1 MDLLPSLFLQ
11 RVKDSADRDAFGQRS
26 PRGWE
31 WASWGETGERAMALA
46 AGLLAAGFAP
56 GTRVGLLSATRRE
69 WVEVEMA
76 ALLAGGVVVPI
87 HPASTGPAALDIV
100 RRAAL
105 RWVFVEEPLQAEK
118 VLPAAGPDGPVRR
131 LVLFEPLSRLT
142 GADARG
148 RLEVALSDLPPSDAG
163 VLSYADLLEQGR
175 HEVRRGAGADVTARA
190 RALRPADPA
199 TIVFNWSA
207 AGRPLA
213 TVLSHDNLAFT
224 TAALPALLEVTAQ
237 DRSLLFLP
245 LAHVYPRLLVWAAV
259 QVGFGLGFAPA
270 RGEAL
275 RAAAEMKPDF
285 LVVVPRF
292 LERLRRGLTQEL
304 ETDPLWTRA
313 PFRWALDVGR
323 RYHEART
330 GGGAPLLLD
339 LQHRLADRLAL
350 RALRERFGGRVRFIV
365 SGGAPLEA
373 ETARYFEA
381 AGLPVLEGYGMT
393 ETTGLVSFNRPS
405 EARPGTV
412 GRPIPGVELRFAD
425 DGEILVRGRNVMR
438 GYLDDP
444 AATDEVLDPDGWLH
458 SGDVGERDA
467 NGFLRITGRKK
478 DVIVTEGGK
487 NVSPLHLESLLRE
500 QPLIADALVVGDR
513 RPYLVALLV
522 LDAEEMRRLALR
534 GGILLGNP
542 EESARHPE
550 LRARLD
556 QMMTEVNRY
565 LDPFLKLRAWTVV
578 PHLDAGGRT
587 GRARRVALEERYRA
601 QIHRLYGRSP

>member
-31 WASWGETGERAMALA
+31 WASWGETGERAVALA
-46 AGLLAAGFAP
+46 TGLLAAGFAP
-56 GTRVGLLSATRRE
+56 GTRVGLLSNTRRE
-69 WVEVEMA
+69 WVECEMA

-87 HPASTGPAALDIV
+87 HPASTGPATLDIV

-105 RWVFVEEPLQAEK
+105 RWIFAEEPSQAEK
-118 VLPAAGPDGPVRR
+118 VLPAAGAEGPVRR
-131 LVLFEPLSRLT
+131 LVLFEPLSRLS

-148 RLEVALSDLPPSDAG
+148 RLEIAISDLPPCDAG
-163 VLSYADLLEQGR
+163 VLSLADLLEQGR
-175 HEVRRGAGADVTARA
+175 HEVRRGAGAEVAARA

-213 TVLSHDNLAFT
+213 TVLTHDNLAFT
-224 TAALPALLEVTAQ
+224 TSALPGLLEVTAQ

-292 LERLRRGLTQEL
+292 LERLRRGLTREL
-304 ETDPLWTRA
+304 ETDPVWTRL

-323 RYHEART
+323 RFHEARAT
-330 GGGAPLLLD
+330 GDVPLALD

-350 RALRERFGGRVRFIV
+350 RALRERFGGRLRFIV
-365 SGGAPLEA
+365 SGGAPLDT

-412 GRPIPGVELRFAD
+412 GRVIPEVELRCAG
-425 DGEILVRGRNVMR
+425 DGEILVRGRNVMQ

-444 AATDEVLDPDGWLH
+444 TATAEVLDAEGWLH
-458 SGDVGERDA
+458 SGDLGERDA
-467 NGFLRITGRKK
+467 DGFLRLTGRKK

-487 NVSPLHLESLLRE
+487 NVSPLHLENLLRE

-513 RPYLVALLV
+513 RAYLVALLV
-522 LDAEEMRRLALR
+522 LDAAELRRIAS
-534 GGILLGNP
+534 GDGILLTTP
-542 EESARHPE
+542 EESANHPE

-556 QMMTEVNRY
+556 RTMTEVNRY
-565 LDPFLKLRAWTVV
+565 LDPFLRVRAWTIV
-578 PHLDAGGRT
+578 PDLDAGGRT
-587 GRARRVALEERYRA
+587 GRARRLALEERYRTA
-601 QIHRLYGRSP
+601 IHRLYARP

>member
-1 MDLLPSLFLQ
+1 MELLPSLFLQ

-31 WASWGETGERAMALA
+31 WASWGETGERAVALA
-46 AGLLAAGFAP
+46 AGLLAAGFVP

-69 WVEVEMA
+69 WVETEMA
-76 ALLAGGVVVPI
+76 VLLAGGVVVPI
-87 HPASTGPAALDIV
+87 HAATTGPAALDVV
-100 RRAAL
+100 RRAGV
-105 RWVFVEEPLQAEK
+105 RWAFVEEPLQAEK
-118 VLPAAGPDGPVRR
+118 LLPAAGPEGPLAR
-131 LVLFEPLSRLT
+131 LVPFETLSRLS

-148 RLEVALSDLPPSDAG
+148 RLEIALSDLPPCAAE
-163 VLSYADLLEQGR
+163 LLPFAELLEQGR
-175 HEVRRGAGADVTARA
+175 HEVRRGAGADVDARA
-190 RALRPADPA
+190 RALRPDDPA

-213 TVLSHDNLAFT
+213 TVLTHDNLAFT
-224 TAALPALLEVTAQ
+224 TAAIPSELEVTAA

-292 LERLRRGLTQEL
+292 LERLRRGLMQEL
-304 ETDPLWTRA
+304 ETDPFWTRE
-313 PFRWALDVGR
+313 PFHWALDVGR
-323 RYHEART
+323 RYHEARAR
-330 GGGAPLLLD
+330 GDVPLLLD
-339 LQHRLADRLAL
+339 ARHRLADRLAF
-350 RALRERFGGRVRFIV
+350 RALRERFGGRLRFIV

-373 ETARYFEA
+373 ETASYFEA
-381 AGLPVLEGYGMT
+381 VGLPVLEGYGMT
-393 ETTGLVSFNRPS
+393 ESTGLVSFNRPS
-405 EARPGTV
+405 QARPGTV
-412 GRPIPGVELRFAD
+412 GRPIPDVDLRLAP

-438 GYLDDP
+438 GYLDDA
-444 AATDEVLDPDGWLH
+444 AATGEVLDADGWLH
-458 SGDVGERDA
+458 SGDLGEQDA

-487 NVSPLHLESLLRE
+487 NVSPLHLENLLRE
-500 QPLIADALVVGDR
+500 QPLLADALVVGDR
-513 RPYLVALLV
+513 RGYLVALLV
-522 LDAEEMRRLALR
+522 LDDAELRRIAAR
-534 GGILLGNP
+534 GGILLTSP
-542 EESARHPE
+542 EESAKHPE

-556 QMMTEVNRY
+556 QTMTEVNRY

-578 PHLDAGGRT
+578 RDLDAAGAA
-587 GRARRVALEERYRA
+587 GRARRVALEERYRTA
-601 QIHRLYGRSP
+601 IHRLYSRP

>member
-11 RVKDSADRDAFGQRS
+11 RVKDSAEREAFGQRS

-31 WASWGETGERAMALA
+31 WASWGETGERAVALA

-69 WVEVEMA
+69 WVESEMA
-76 ALLAGGVVVPI
+76 VMLAGGVVVPI
-87 HPASTGPAALDIV
+87 HPATTGPAALDVV

-105 RWVFVEEPLQAEK
+105 RWAFVEEPLQAEK
-118 VLPAAGPDGPVRR
+118 LLPAAGPDGPLGRIVP
-131 LVLFEPLSRLT
+131 FDTLSRLT

-148 RLEVALSDLPPSDAG
+148 RLEIAVSDLPPCDAE
-163 VLSYADLLEQGR
+163 LLPFADLLEQGR
-175 HEVRRGAGADVTARA
+175 HEVRRGAGVEVEARA
-190 RALRPADPA
+190 KGLRPDDPA

-213 TVLSHDNLAFT
+213 TVLTHDNLAFT
-224 TAALPALLEVTAQ
+224 TAAIPALLEVTAQ

-292 LERLRRGLTQEL
+292 LERLRRGLMQEL
-304 ETDPLWTRA
+304 EQDPLWTRR
-313 PFRWALDVGR
+313 PFEWALEVGR
-323 RYHEART
+323 RFHEARSR
-330 GGGAPLLLD
+330 GGAPLLLD
-339 LQHRLADRLAL
+339 LQHRLADRLAF
-350 RALRERFGGRVRFIV
+350 RALRERFGGRLRFIV
-365 SGGAPLEA
+365 SGGAPLEP

-381 AGLPVLEGYGMT
+381 VGLPVLEGYGMT
-393 ETTGLVSFNRPS
+393 ESTGLVSSNRPS
-405 EARPGTV
+405 QPRPGTV
-412 GRPIPGVELRFAD
+412 GRPVPDVDLRFGP
-425 DGEILVRGRNVMR
+425 DGEILVRGRNVMH

-444 AATDEVLDPDGWLH
+444 GATDEVLDADRWLH
-458 SGDVGERDA
+458 SGDLGALDA
-467 NGFLRITGRKK
+467 DGCLRITGRKK

-487 NVSPLHLESLLRE
+487 NVSPLHLENLLRE
-500 QPLIADALVVGDR
+500 QPLLADALVVGDR
-513 RPYLVALLV
+513 RAYLVALLV
-522 LDAEEMRRLALR
+522 LDGAELRRVASR
-534 GGILLGNP
+534 GGILLTAP
-542 EESARHPE
+542 EESANHPE

-556 QMMTEVNRY
+556 QTMTEVNRY
-565 LDPFLKLRAWTVV
+565 LDPFLKLRAWAVV
-578 PHLDAGGRT
+578 GDLDAAGKT
-587 GRARRVALEERYRA
+587 GRARREALEERYRTT
-601 QIHRLYGRSP
+601 IHRLYSRP